1 MATRSRT
8 QIFVR
13 YRDSLRTHKG
23 GLRTKTTLELNDF
36 KVDKALFAAQSDD
49 EGTID
54 HPLAYSIPP
63 YWVTMVDDMNRDI
76 SKIKIKSARIRARF
90 RALYLLLRRVQSRPP
105 VQSRS

>member
-13 YRDSLRTHKG
+13 YRDSLRTHNRG
-23 GLRTKTTLELNDF
+23 PRTNLELADF
-36 KVDKALFAAQSDD
+36 KVQKGLMAAQSDD

-63 YWVTMVDDMNRDI
+63 IWVTMVDDMNRDI
-76 SKIKIKSARIRARF
+76 SKIKIKSALPLP
-90 RALYLLLRRVQSRPP
+90 ALALHAHANACCSAPWP
-105 VQSRS
+105 VSELIS